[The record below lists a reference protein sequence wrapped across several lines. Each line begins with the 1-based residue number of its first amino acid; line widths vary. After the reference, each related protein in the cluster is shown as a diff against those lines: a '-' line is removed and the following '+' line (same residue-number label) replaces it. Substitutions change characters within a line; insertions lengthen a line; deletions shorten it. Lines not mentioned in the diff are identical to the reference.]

1 MPPLRRRWTSISL
14 LGLVVAC
21 HDGVTPPDSGIGVG
35 ESFAVTG
42 AQSVKLVPGES
53 GGDYVAVL
61 VNAGI
66 TAGVDESYS
75 LRASGILN
83 PAVPALMPLSPPRVS
98 RAEAPAGCA
107 TVSARA

>member
-1 MPPLRRRWTSISL
+1 MPPFRSPWIAVSL
-14 LGLVVAC
+14 LVLATAC

-42 AQSVKLVPGES
+42 AQSVKLAPGAS

-61 VNAGI
+61 VNTGT

-75 LRASGILN
+75 LRGSGVLN
-83 PAVPALMPLSPPRVS
+83 PAVASLLPASPLQATRVEGAAVPM
-98 RAEAPAGCA
+98 RD
-107 TVSARA
+107 